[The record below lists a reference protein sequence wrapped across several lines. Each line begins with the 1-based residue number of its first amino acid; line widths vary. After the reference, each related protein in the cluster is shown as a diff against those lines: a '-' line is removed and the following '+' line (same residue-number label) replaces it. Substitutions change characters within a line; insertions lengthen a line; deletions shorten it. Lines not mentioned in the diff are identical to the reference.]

1 MSKLT
6 NHHRERKDSKVRE
19 RACEREGL
27 QQPAVYQREHL
38 FFGFIGDSEGQLKA
52 FENSGT
58 FRRTPFTLENE
69 EKNKI
74 LGIHIILETAKANEH
89 LNANTYC
96 LVFSTSRSMPLLF
109 LRKFAV

>member
-69 EKNKI
+69 EKKQNISHTYNSRNSESKRTLKCQHLLPRFLNK
-74 LGIHIILETAKANEH
+74 
-89 LNANTYC
+89 
-96 LVFSTSRSMPLLF
+96 
-109 LRKFAV
+109 